1 MRSWVLVAAL
11 LTGTASAA
19 PLAYPPAS
27 RGNVVDT
34 NHGISVPD
42 PYRWLEGDV
51 RTTPAVRAWVDQENA
66 VTQSYLATLPRR
78 DAIKARLTQLWDFEK
93 FQVPIQAGGRVFYR
107 RNSGLQNQYTLIVQD
122 GLTGTPRVLIDPNPW
137 SRDGATALAEWQ
149 PSKDG
154 RYVAYTVQDGG
165 TDWRTIKVIEVAT
178 GRILPETLDWAKFT
192 GLAWDGK
199 GEGFFYSRHPAN
211 PKGKDFTSAV
221 YDHMIYYHRVGTDQS
236 ADKLIFRTPEH
247 LTYYNDAQSTADG
260 RWLVIFSSRGSDSRY
275 AIHVVD
281 LAKPEWRVQT
291 LVAEPDNDWRLAGG
305 RGNILYFVTDKGAPR
320 GRVIGVDP
328 ARPEYLDEI
337 VAQGPGRID
346 EAAAVGSRLV
356 ISTLVDAKSVLTE
369 ISPNLRGVLD
379 GLPSTIPL
387 PAIGSVSGLEETR
400 ADNPQLFF
408 AFTSFATPTVVYR
421 NDGGANAVFRQPKAP
436 FDPAA
441 YETRQ
446 VFYTS
451 KDGTRVPMFITRKR
465 GATGAQPTILYGYGG
480 FDISLPPRFSPA
492 TVAWMEMG
500 GTYAQANI
508 RGGGEYGVSWH
519 EAGKLFKK
527 QNVFDDFIAAGEYLK
542 ANGVTPPGGL
552 AIEGGSNG
560 GLLVGAV
567 TNQRPDLFAA
577 ALPAVGVMDMTRFH
591 LFTEGRTWTD
601 DYGDPANPA
610 ALTYNLTYSPYHNI
624 RPGQSY
630 PAILATTA
638 DTDDRVVPGHSF
650 KYVARLQAA
659 SIGDKPHLIRVET
672 RAGHGSGKP
681 TAKVIEEV
689 ADLWAFAGYWTGLT
703 TAEHR

>member
-1 MRSWVLVAAL
+1 MWRLVLAMA
-11 LTGTASAA
+11 TMAGTATAA
-19 PLAYPPAS
+19 PLTYPPAP
-27 RGNVVDT
+27 RGEVVDV

-42 PYRWLEGDV
+42 PYRWLEGNV
-51 RTTPAVRAWVDQENA
+51 RTTPQVQAWVEAENK
-66 VTQSYLATLPRR
+66 VTQSYLATLPKR
-78 DAIKARLTQLWDFEK
+78 DVIHARLTQLWNFEK
-93 FQVPIQAGGRVFYR
+93 FQVPVQAGGRVFYR
-107 RNSGLQNQYTLIVQD
+107 RNSGLQNQYTLMVQD

-137 SRDGATALAEWQ
+137 SADGATALAEWQ

-154 RYVAYTVQDGG
+154 KYVAYTVQDGG
-165 TDWRTIKVIEVAT
+165 TDWRTIHVIEVAT
-178 GRILPETLDWAKFT
+178 GRVLPETLDWAKFT

-199 GEGFFYSRHPAN
+199 GEGFFYSRHPSN

-221 YDHMIYYHRVGTDQS
+221 YDHMIYYHRVGTEQS
-236 ADKLIFRTPEH
+236 ADRLIFRTPEH

-275 AIHVVD
+275 AVHVVD
-281 LAKPEWRVQT
+281 LAKRPWTVQT

-305 RGNILYFVTDKGAPR
+305 RGDRLYFVTDKGAPR
-320 GRVIGVDP
+320 GRLVSVDP
-328 ARPEYLDEI
+328 MHPDELATI
-337 VAQGPGRID
+337 VREGPGRID
-346 EAAAVGSRLV
+346 EAALVGNVAVT
-356 ISTLVDAKSVLTE
+356 STLVDAKSVLTQTWFG
-369 ISPNLRGVLD
+369 SAMAGVLPAPSIA
-379 GLPSTIPL
+379 LPG
-387 PAIGSVSGLEETR
+387 IGSVSGLHETR
-400 ADNPQLFF
+400 ADDPNLFY
-408 AFTSFATPTVVYR
+408 AFTSFATPPTIYQHNYTR
-421 NDGGANAVFRQPKAP
+421 GQTVFRQPHAP

-451 KDGTRVPMFITRKR
+451 KDGTRVPMFVTRKR
-465 GATGAQPTILYGYGG
+465 GATAPQPTLLYGYGG
-480 FDISLPPRFSPA
+480 FDISLPPYFSPA

-500 GTYAQANI
+500 GTYAVANI

-519 EAGKLFKK
+519 DAGKLFHK
-527 QNVFDDFIAAGEYLK
+527 QNVFDDFIAAGEWLK

-601 DYGDPANPA
+601 DYGDPDDPA
-610 ALTYNLTYSPYHNI
+610 ALRYNLTYSPYHTI
-624 RPGQSY
+624 RSGYDY

-650 KYVARLQAA
+650 KYVAALQAA
-659 SIGDKPHLIRVET
+659 QIGDKPHLIRVET

-689 ADLWAFAGYWTGLT
+689 TDLWAFAGYWTGLT
-703 TAEHR
+703 R